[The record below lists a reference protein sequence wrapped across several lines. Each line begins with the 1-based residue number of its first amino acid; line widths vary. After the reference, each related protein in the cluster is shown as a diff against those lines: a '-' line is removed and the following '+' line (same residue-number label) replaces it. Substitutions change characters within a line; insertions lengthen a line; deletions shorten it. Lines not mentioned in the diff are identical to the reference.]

1 MSEKNL
7 YQASASNRLSQ
18 RLKTDK
24 RGELRHSLALPV
36 KVAGSDRHKD
46 PWSELAETV
55 NVSTGGLALRLSR
68 EVMIGDILYVELA
81 LPPRFQRDIKPSAT
95 YNTYARVRYI
105 EMQER
110 QQIVRLQFLRT
121 PARSRTTRSE
131 ALLVSAKF

>member
-7 YQASASNRLSQ
+7 YQAMASNRLSQ

-36 KVAGSDRHKD
+36 KVAGSDCHKN
-46 PWSELAETV
+46 PWTELAETV

-81 LPPRFQRDIKPSAT
+81 LPPRFQRDIKPSST

-131 ALLVSAKF
+131 ALLVSVKF

>member
-1 MSEKNL
+1 VTEKNL
-7 YQASASNRLSQ
+7 YQARASNRLSQ

-36 KVAGSDRHKD
+36 KVAGSDCHKD

-68 EVMIGDILYVELA
+68 KVMIGEILSVKLA
-81 LPPRFQRDIKPSAT
+81 LPPRFQTGSNPSAAYT
-95 YNTYARVRYI
+95 SNARVLYI
-105 EMQER
+105 EMR
-110 QQIVRLQFLRT
+110 GHQQIVRLQFLRT
-121 PARSRTTRSE
+121 PTHSRTTRSE

>member
-1 MSEKNL
+1 VSEKNL

-36 KVAGSDRHKD
+36 KVAGSDCHKD
-46 PWSELAETV
+46 PWTELAETV

-81 LPPRFQRDIKPSAT
+81 LPPRFQRGIAPSAT

-121 PARSRTTRSE
+121 HSHTATRSKT
-131 ALLVSAKF
+131 LLVSAKF